1 MGIYF
6 LEYPMIGSFF
16 YSLAFVTALEA
27 LVEKRITGFPVID
40 DDWILVILFT
50 ILTMAR
56 KKGATFIYTA

>member
-1 MGIYF
+1 
-6 LEYPMIGSFF
+6 MIGSFF